1 MFDLG
6 TQEEKEEREKHKYQF
21 EEYEELPEKEL
32 LSMEKEMLGI
42 YISGHPLEKLRQEI
56 EKQTNINTIEIE
68 ELLEQIENG
77 EDTNYK
83 DGQTVKYA
91 GIISNIKKKYTKN
104 NTLMA
109 FVTIEDLY
117 GTTEV
122 IVFESCY
129 QKSANYLMVDNV
141 VLVTGRL
148 SIREDTNISI
158 VANDITELTKK
169 DTVTL
174 KLDITGLD
182 EETKEK
188 LRGAIRFFTGE
199 RNNLPVQI
207 IDGEEIKP
215 CGGIFSNRNTIQQF
229 KDILGEDRVKI

>member
-1 MFDLG
+1 
-6 TQEEKEEREKHKYQF
+6 
-21 EEYEELPEKEL
+21 
-32 LSMEKEMLGI
+32 
-42 YISGHPLEKLRQEI
+42 
-56 EKQTNINTIEIE
+56 
-68 ELLEQIENG
+68 
-77 EDTNYK
+77 
-83 DGQTVKYA
+83 
-91 GIISNIKKKYTKN
+91 
-104 NTLMA
+104 MA

-129 QKSANYLMVDNV
+129 QKSTNYLMVDNV

-169 DTVTL
+169 EAVIL

-182 EETKEK
+182 EDTKEK
-188 LRGAIRFFTGE
+188 LRGALRFFTGD

-207 IDGEEIKP
+207 IDGEVVKP

-229 KDILGEDRVKI
+229 KDILGEERVKI

>member
-1 MFDLG
+1 
-6 TQEEKEEREKHKYQF
+6 
-21 EEYEELPEKEL
+21 
-32 LSMEKEMLGI
+32 
-42 YISGHPLEKLRQEI
+42 
-56 EKQTNINTIEIE
+56 
-68 ELLEQIENG
+68 
-77 EDTNYK
+77 
-83 DGQTVKYA
+83 
-91 GIISNIKKKYTKN
+91 
-104 NTLMA
+104 MA

-158 VANDITELTKK
+158 VANDITELTKR
-169 DTVTL
+169 DTTIL
-174 KLDITGLD
+174 KLDITGLNED
-182 EETKEK
+182 TKEK
-188 LRGAIRFFTGE
+188 LRGALRFFTGD

-207 IDGEEIKP
+207 IDGEVVKP

-229 KDILGEDRVKI
+229 KDILGEERVKI